1 MAEGPDPPLPVKK
14 SFALCFD
21 GTGNEFRGDSTDSN
35 VLRIFRLLD
44 RSSPLQFSWYNPG
57 LGTYV
62 DSASLEQVNL
72 WAKVR
77 SRYLKTADLA
87 FGSNVGDHVMA
98 GYKFLMR
105 FVSDRLTGHVCW
117 H

>member
-1 MAEGPDPPLPVKK
+1 MAEGLAPPPTPPN

-44 RSSPLQFSWYNPG
+44 RSDPTQYTWYNPG

-62 DSASLEQVNL
+62 DSSSVDQVSIL
-72 WAKVR
+72 AKIR
-77 SRYLKTADLA
+77 SWYLKTTDLA

-105 FVSDRLTGHVCW
+105 YVSFR
-117 H
+117 